1 MKFTKTTSTIQ
12 APITA
17 GIKGILAFLEN
28 LLVEI
33 PHLQSFTVNHLGE
46 VTYVWFAPESKET
59 ETVPEFLTE
68 LTTPYEMLRR
78 VEISEVLSETPGP
91 ASMFYTLFRECA
103 VERLLPVCFVIG
115 PESKLPSWLQQANTP
130 AEALQRFTFGG
141 CQVLVDENLPDDC
154 LVLFASHARTAHYT
168 DACKAYKIALV
179 FGVE

>member
-1 MKFTKTTSTIQ
+1 MKFTKVTSTVQ

-17 GIKGILAFLEN
+17 GIKGILSFLEN

-46 VTYVWFAPESKET
+46 VTYVWFAPENKEIG
-59 ETVPEFLTE
+59 TVPEFLTE
-68 LTTPYEMLRR
+68 LTTPYEMLRK
-78 VEISEVLSETPGP
+78 VEISEVLSEEVGP
-91 ASMFYTLFRECA
+91 AAMFYALFRNCA
-103 VERLLPVCFVIG
+103 IDRLLPVCFAIG
-115 PESKLPSWLQQANTP
+115 AESKLPEWLQLADTP
-130 AEALQRFTFGG
+130 VEALQRFTFGG

-179 FGVE
+179 FGV